1 MVPQVPPGRSV
12 MQLQS
17 LRTLHYAK
25 SRQVRIRGG
34 MYGGADLMLT
44 PVPQDL
50 CGEVV
55 YGQSSL
61 QVRHSY
67 ERKTGRRQK
76 DGTKKKV

>member
-1 MVPQVPPGRSV
+1 
-12 MQLQS
+12 
-17 LRTLHYAK
+17 
-25 SRQVRIRGG
+25 
-34 MYGGADLMLT
+34 MLT

-67 ERKTGRRQK
+67 ERKTGRRKK